1 MRHLKTYQEHMV
13 GIEKSLAETLS
24 QRFVSDRPWR
34 GPAGQASAQLQKE
47 LDERWLPYV
56 QREIAK
62 VETAQALID
71 TAEEYERVANAC
83 DGEVKKRLL
92 EASGAKKPPSK

>member
-13 GIEKSLAETLS
+13 SIEKSLAETLTA
-24 QRFVSDRPWR
+24 RFVTDRPWR
-34 GPAGQASAQLQKE
+34 APAGQIAPQLQKE

-56 QREIAK
+56 QREIVK
-62 VETAQALID
+62 VESAQALID

-83 DGEVKKRLL
+83 DGEIKKRLG